1 MPLHTRTLLEARAM
15 LAKGETTP
23 TALTA
28 ACLSRIAATEPALN
42 SCITVLAEAAMQR
55 AAQLEA
61 QGNPSNLPLWG
72 IPVTVKD
79 LLCTKDAPTTCAS
92 AMLAGFMAPYDAFV
106 VERLR
111 EAGAII
117 VAKANLDEFA
127 MGSGTENSASGPTSN
142 PWDVQRVPGGSS
154 GGSAAGVAA
163 GQAFGSLGSDSG
175 GSIRQPA
182 SLCGCVGLKP
192 TYGYVSRYGA
202 VAYAS
207 SFDQVG
213 PMARTVA
220 DCAALFGVI
229 AGYDERDATSA
240 QLPAPDVTPAL
251 VTRSLHGKTFGV
263 VKELWEGGLSDEV
276 AAVCHN
282 AVEAAKAQG
291 AKIVELSLPHLQYA
305 VATYYV
311 LTSAEASTNLARFD
325 GVRFGLRAQGE
336 HDLVGMYTASR
347 SQGFGEEVKR
357 RILLGTHVLSSGY
370 YDAYFQKAAKVRR
383 LLLQDFQAAL
393 GQCDALIAPVSP
405 VTAWKKGEHVN
416 DPLTLYKMD
425 MLTLG
430 LNLAGLPGV
439 SLPAGLGVTSG
450 LPVGVQLMGRAFD
463 DVALL
468 GMANAL
474 EMALPRLGA
483 PKGVPA

>member
-1 MPLHTRTLLEARAM
+1 
-15 LAKGETTP
+15 
-23 TALTA
+23 
-28 ACLSRIAATEPALN
+28 
-42 SCITVLAEAAMQR
+42 
-55 AAQLEA
+55 
-61 QGNPSNLPLWG
+61 
-72 IPVTVKD
+72 
-79 LLCTKDAPTTCAS
+79 
-92 AMLAGFMAPYDAFV
+92 MLAGFMAPYDAFV

-311 LTSAEASTNLARFD
+311 
-325 GVRFGLRAQGE
+325 Q
-336 HDLVGMYTASR
+336 
-347 SQGFGEEVKR
+347 
-357 RILLGTHVLSSGY
+357 I
-370 YDAYFQKAAKVRR
+370 
-383 LLLQDFQAAL
+383 
-393 GQCDALIAPVSP
+393 
-405 VTAWKKGEHVN
+405 
-416 DPLTLYKMD
+416 
-425 MLTLG
+425 
-430 LNLAGLPGV
+430 
-439 SLPAGLGVTSG
+439 
-450 LPVGVQLMGRAFD
+450 GRAH
-463 DVALL
+463 V
-468 GMANAL
+468 
-474 EMALPRLGA
+474 
-483 PKGVPA
+483 